1 VKKVFSNYAL
11 IFKYKL
17 ISENCA
23 GSKEFLHRNVKNCL
37 RKTVLLLF
45 FYKTVLETVP
55 KAVSNH
61 QIFL

>member
-1 VKKVFSNYAL
+1 MKKVFSNYAL

-23 GSKEFLHRNVKNCL
+23 ESKEFLHRNVKNCL

-61 QIFL
+61 